1 VGIRRLHWGAI
12 AYLGVLI
19 LGVVVGVLVGGGTGT
34 TITAIAAALL
44 AITLL
49 AVGGVRP
56 PSRASVARRLGRPFE
71 DEDQRDPRD

>member
-1 VGIRRLHWGAI
+1 
-12 AYLGVLI
+12 VLI
-19 LGVVVGVLVGGGTGT
+19 VAIVAGVIVGGGTGT

-56 PSRASVARRLGRPFE
+56 PSRASGASRFGRPFD